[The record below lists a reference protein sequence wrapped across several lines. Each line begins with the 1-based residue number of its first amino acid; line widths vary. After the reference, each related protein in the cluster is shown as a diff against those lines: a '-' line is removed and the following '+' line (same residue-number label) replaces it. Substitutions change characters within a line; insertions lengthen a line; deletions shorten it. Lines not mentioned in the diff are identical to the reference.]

1 MSDNLN
7 EKRSLSADEA
17 SRRAERINAI
27 KNSVRSTSSATALEE
42 RPVQAQE
49 SAVNETSPDS
59 SWEAAL
65 AERIDRH
72 TAAPAPKRVLTLEE
86 ILAEL
91 DNSAGSSVPVSS
103 EPSEVQESAPEAAV
117 YGGESLAETS
127 ADTENLIKVN
137 EEPDVTVPEKRTAPI
152 RKLAPLAAVRNQEPP
167 AEKLPEESDA
177 EESDASETVGEDSG
191 MSSDGS
197 GKMKKKGKKK
207 KKKKTLK
214 ESFHG
219 LFPRKGDSIPERIR
233 KLVFLGA
240 VAVIIVCGYMIGDYY
255 IDLWR
260 SSRENNKYMQ
270 NYWDYDDTPTTSHT
284 SPNDDGTVD
293 DRKVY
298 TLLDGAEYFLNINK
312 DVVGVIR
319 IPDTPVNNPVM
330 QSDDNDE
337 YLDKKM
343 NGRESRA
350 GELFLDYRN
359 NFDRVDK
366 DGHLEIENSDNLI
379 IYGHNMKDE
388 QMFGCLKSY
397 ERDESFYGKHPIIEL
412 NSNYEKYTY
421 KIFSVFLLDAEDESS
436 TEFDCWNNLDFDSEE
451 DFYEFVNE
459 AKKRTICLNEVD
471 VKYGD
476 KLLTLSTCNTL
487 LGDRG
492 RLIVMARLVRDGED
506 PMEGTQNNSRNPN
519 IKWPTLFYQYRP
531 SAKKYDPDAEF
542 VPYGEARIQET
553 TSGE

>member
-7 EKRSLSADEA
+7 ENRSISADEA

-27 KNSVRSTSSATALEE
+27 KNSVRGASAGTAVAE
-42 RPVQAQE
+42 RPAEINEPDVKKEPHVDEWE
-49 SAVNETSPDS
+49 SG
-59 SWEAAL
+59 L

-72 TAAPAPKRVLTLEE
+72 TVSPRPAKVLTLEE

-91 DNSAGSSVPVSS
+91 DNSAGS
-103 EPSEVQESAPEAAV
+103 
-117 YGGESLAETS
+117 
-127 ADTENLIKVN
+127 N
-137 EEPDVTVPEKRTAPI
+137 VPEKPAVAEESVNEIKPSDEEASSDAESEITPQRAAPI
-152 RKLAPLAAVRNQEPP
+152 RKLAPVSAVSKEI
-167 AEKLPEESDA
+167 SSA
-177 EESDASETVGEDSG
+177 EEHQEEPKEKSDPSDEAVSENSEVPEKVT
-191 MSSDGS
+191 
-197 GKMKKKGKKK
+197 KKGKKK

-214 ESFHG
+214 ESLLG
-219 LFPRKGDSIPERIR
+219 LLPQKGDSIPERIR

-240 VAVIIVCGYMIGDYY
+240 VLVIIVCGYMIGDYY

-260 SSRENNKYMQ
+260 SSRENDKYMN
-270 NYWDYDDTPTTSHT
+270 NYWDYDDTPSTKPSE
-284 SPNDDGTVD
+284 PKDDEAVD
-293 DRKVY
+293 NRKVY
-298 TLLDGAEYFLNINK
+298 TLLDGAEYFLDINK

-330 QSDDNDE
+330 QSDDNDK
-337 YLDKKM
+337 YLDRKM

-359 NFDRVDK
+359 SFDRVDSE
-366 DGHLEIENSDNLI
+366 GHLEEPNSDNLI

-397 ERDESFYGKHPIIEL
+397 ERDGSFYGKHPVIEL
-412 NSNYEKYTY
+412 NSNYERYTY

-436 TEFDCWNNLDFDSEE
+436 TEFDCWNYINFSSEE
-451 DFYEFVNE
+451 EFYEFVNE
-459 AKKRTICLNEVD
+459 AKRRTIRLNDVD

-492 RLIVMARLVRDGED
+492 RLIVMGRLVREGED
-506 PMEGTQNNSRNPN
+506 PMEGTQNNSANPN

-542 VPYGEARIQET
+542 VPFGETQAQEN

>member
-1 MSDNLN
+1 MSDNFN

-42 RPVQAQE
+42 RPVQAYE
-49 SAVNETSPDS
+49 SAVNETFFDN
-59 SWEAAL
+59 SWESAL

-72 TAAPAPKRVLTLEE
+72 TSAPRPAKVLTLEE

-91 DNSAGSSVPVSS
+91 DNSAGSSAPVPSDTS
-103 EPSEVQESAPEAAV
+103 AVQESA
-117 YGGESLAETS
+117 AETVMYGDE
-127 ADTENLIKVN
+127 AYAETAAETETQVQVN
-137 EEPDVTVPEKRTAPI
+137 EEPAVTVPEKRTAPI
-152 RKLAPLAAVRNQEPP
+152 RKLAPLTAVRNQESSI
-167 AEKLPEESDA
+167 EELSQESA
-177 EESDASETVGEDSG
+177 AGESDASETVCEDAG
-191 MSSDGS
+191 MDSDGS
-197 GKMKKKGKKK
+197 DKKKKKGKKK

-214 ESFHG
+214 ESFFG
-219 LFPRKGDSIPERIR
+219 LFPQKGDSIPERIR

-260 SSRENNKYMQ
+260 SSRENDKYMQ
-270 NYWDYDDTPTTSHT
+270 NYWDYDDTPTTSPT
-284 SPNDDGTVD
+284 SPKDDETVD
-293 DRKVY
+293 DRKIY

-359 NFDRVDK
+359 NFDCVDK
-366 DGHLEIENSDNLI
+366 DGHLEVENSDNLI

-412 NSNYEKYTY
+412 NSNYERYTY
-421 KIFSVFLLDAEDESS
+421 KIFSVFLLDAEDESP

-451 DFYEFVNE
+451 KFYEFVNE
-459 AKKRTICLNEVD
+459 AKKRTICLNDVD

-492 RLIVMARLVRDGED
+492 RLIVMARLVREGED

-542 VPYGEARIQET
+542 VPYGEAQIQET
-553 TSGE
+553 SSGE

>member
-1 MSDNLN
+1 MSDNFN

-27 KNSVRSTSSATALEE
+27 KNSVRGASAGTAVAE
-42 RPVQAQE
+42 RPAEINEPDVKKEPHLDEWE
-49 SAVNETSPDS
+49 SG
-59 SWEAAL
+59 L

-72 TAAPAPKRVLTLEE
+72 TAAPRPAKVLTLEE

-91 DNSAGSSVPVSS
+91 DNSSGSNVPEKTVVA
-103 EPSEVQESAPEAAV
+103 EESRVYENDAEAV
-117 YGGESLAETS
+117 IS
-127 ADTENLIKVN
+127 ADETHDESDAVAD
-137 EEPDVTVPEKRTAPI
+137 EELVVPVPEKRTAPI
-152 RKLAPLAAVRNQEPP
+152 RKLAPLTAVKMSETP
-167 AEKLPEESDA
+167 AEEPSEESGV
-177 EESDASETVGEDSG
+177 ESDASETVCEDS
-191 MSSDGS
+191 DES
-197 GKMKKKGKKK
+197 GETSAKKKKKKK

-214 ESFHG
+214 ESFLG
-219 LFPRKGDSIPERIR
+219 LFPQKGDSIPERIR

-240 VAVIIVCGYMIGDYY
+240 VAVIIVCGYMISDYY

-260 SSRENNKYMQ
+260 SNRENNKYME
-270 NYWDYDDTPTTSHT
+270 NYWDYDDTPSTKPSE
-284 SPNDDGTVD
+284 PKDDETVD
-293 DRKVY
+293 NRKVY
-298 TLLDGAEYFLNINK
+298 TLLEGAEYFLDINK

-319 IPDTPVNNPVM
+319 IPGTPVNNPVM

-366 DGHLEIENSDNLI
+366 DGHLEVENSDNLI

-397 ERDESFYGKHPIIEL
+397 ERDVNFYGKHPVIEL

-421 KIFSVFLLDAEDESS
+421 KIFSVFLLDAEDESP
-436 TEFDCWNNLDFDSEE
+436 TEFDCWNGLDFDSEDE
-451 DFYEFVNE
+451 FYEFVNE
-459 AKKRTICLNEVD
+459 AKKRTIRLNDVD

-492 RLIVMARLVRDGED
+492 RLIVMARLVREGED
-506 PMEGTQNNSRNPN
+506 PMEGTQNNSANPN

-542 VPYGEARIQET
+542 VPYGETQIQVT

>member
-7 EKRSLSADEA
+7 ENRSISADEA

-27 KNSVRSTSSATALEE
+27 KKSVRGAAGAVILEE
-42 RPVQAQE
+42 RPAEATEPDVKDAPAADTWE
-49 SAVNETSPDS
+49 SD
-59 SWEAAL
+59 L
-65 AERIDRH
+65 AERIGRH
-72 TAAPAPKRVLTLEE
+72 SGSSSPKKALTLEE
-86 ILAEL
+86 ILAEI
-91 DNSAGSSVPVSS
+91 DQSANKPNEADVPEKTAASVIAPVPEEEASS
-103 EPSEVQESAPEAAV
+103 ELFPDAEAAEEVQMAADESVSETDNRNDADAA
-117 YGGESLAETS
+117 E
-127 ADTENLIKVN
+127 I
-137 EEPDVTVPEKRTAPI
+137 PEKRTAPI
-152 RKLAPLAAVRNQEPP
+152 RRLAPVAAVKKENPS
-167 AEKLPEESDA
+167 AEEANEASVTAEEVTAENSDA
-177 EESDASETVGEDSG
+177 P
-191 MSSDGS
+191 
-197 GKMKKKGKKK
+197 KKKKKK

-214 ESFHG
+214 ESLLG
-219 LFPRKGDSIPERIR
+219 LLPQKGDSILERIR

-240 VAVIIVCGYMIGDYY
+240 VLVIIVCGYMIGDYY

-260 SSRENNKYMQ
+260 SSRENDKYMN
-270 NYWDYDDTPTTSHT
+270 NYWDYDDTPSTKPSE
-284 SPNDDGTVD
+284 PKDDEAVD
-293 DRKVY
+293 NRKVY
-298 TLLDGAEYFLNINK
+298 TLLEGAEYFLDINK

-330 QSDDNDE
+330 QSDDNDK
-337 YLDKKM
+337 YLDRKM

-359 NFDRVDK
+359 SFDRVDSE
-366 DGHLEIENSDNLI
+366 GHLAEPNSDNLI

-397 ERDESFYGKHPIIEL
+397 ERDGSFYGKHPVIEL
-412 NSNYEKYTY
+412 NSNYERYTY

-436 TEFDCWNNLDFDSEE
+436 TEYDCWNYINFSSEE
-451 DFYEFVNE
+451 EFYEFVNE
-459 AKKRTICLNEVD
+459 AKRRTIRLNDVD

-492 RLIVMARLVRDGED
+492 RLIVMGRLVREGED
-506 PMEGTQNNSRNPN
+506 PMEGTQNNSANPN
-519 IKWPTLFYQYRP
+519 IKWPTLYYTYRP

-542 VPYGEARIQET
+542 VPFGETQAQET